1 MSKKN
6 SQTLNLFGQIVEL
19 TIDSLSYNGGRGV
32 GRYENIVVFVPGTA
46 PGDRIRARITHQK
59 PRFLEAELVEVLN
72 SSPSRRKPPCP
83 VADRCGGCSWQH
95 VEYSEQLVQKQKI
108 LKDSLRALEKYGA
121 FEWLPFTA
129 APEEFGYRNRIQV
142 QVQGS
147 DFGFFRK
154 GSHDLVSV
162 RECLIAEPA
171 LNEHL
176 KNLKPG
182 RDPKVELA
190 REISGEVRIM
200 AGGRDP
206 EAALFSQVNEAQNE
220 ALKKDLIQFIS
231 ISPDWIMDLYA
242 GSGNLTFPLSDEFPE
257 TPVVAVEL
265 SRSAVT
271 RAEATRTEKSIQW
284 NAGDVGAV
292 LMKMKP
298 LEGTGLIVLDP
309 PRLGISKEVADQVLR
324 HRAQQIV
331 YVSCNPTTFARDVE
345 NLVRGGRYRLERVRG
360 LDMFPQTEHAEL
372 IASLCAAT

>member
-1 MSKKN
+1 M
-6 SQTLNLFGQIVEL
+6 

-46 PGDRIRARITHQK
+46 PGDRIRARITQQK
-59 PRFLEAELVEVLN
+59 PRFLEAELVEILKG
-72 SSPSRRKPPCP
+72 SSWRRKPPCP

-190 REISGEVRIM
+190 REISGEVRVM

-231 ISPDWIMDLYA
+231 IRPDWIMDLYA

-257 TPVVAVEL
+257 TPLVAVEL
-265 SRSAVT
+265 SRTAVT
-271 RAEATRTEKSIQW
+271 RAEATRTENSIQW

-298 LEGTGLIVLDP
+298 LEGVGLIVLDP

-345 NLVRGGRYRLERVRG
+345 NLVRAGRYRLEKVRG
-360 LDMFPQTEHAEL
+360 LDMFPQTEHVEL